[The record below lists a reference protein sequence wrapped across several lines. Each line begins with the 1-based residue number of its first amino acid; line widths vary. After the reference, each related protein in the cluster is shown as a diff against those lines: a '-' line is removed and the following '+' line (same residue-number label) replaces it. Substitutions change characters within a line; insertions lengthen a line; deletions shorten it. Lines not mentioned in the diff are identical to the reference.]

1 MAGNPFLRGLAKKA
15 NIELTNRGCVIC
27 LRTCDTMP
35 SEDEANG
42 DAVYDAGCEQI
53 TGSDGME
60 ECLRSEKSTQRHLQ
74 VPT

>member
-1 MAGNPFLRGLAKKA
+1 
-15 NIELTNRGCVIC
+15 
-27 LRTCDTMP
+27 MP